1 MHNIM
6 YFIFSEKMSANA
18 IEKKVFEFVHSNGD
32 GCGTDRVKFV
42 DYKIFENEEKARD
55 YIKSLANDWYQG
67 YAVKF
72 YDYSKVKNTKKI
84 DELEAKIK
92 ETLDKK
98 NEYVS
103 AHSIKNFK
111 ASYVGCSKC
120 GSKLSREYLKG
131 NRCPLCGSDLRAEST
146 LERIASF
153 DKRIKEYNAKIQ
165 QEKTKQKDK
174 AEVKWLVKFEY
185 HS

>member
-6 YFIFSEKMSANA
+6 HFTFSEKKSATA
-18 IEKKVFEFVHSNGD
+18 IQNEVVDYVHSHGD
-32 GCGTDRVKFV
+32 RYGTDKVKFI
-42 DYKIFENEEKARD
+42 DNRIFENADKARD
-55 YIKSLANDWYQG
+55 YIESLANDWYQG

-153 DKRIKEYNAKIQ
+153 DKRINEYNAKIQ